1 MSLFLVNQILDRP
14 DPFKPLSHTKFL
26 PLLACTLQLQ
36 LQYQE
41 IQFINYTH
49 SCHDFSN
56 YHVFPFL
63 LPLLLFS
70 NRFLLPQNLCT
81 SHPQAMVPFLRK
93 PVMQSPP
100 DLQLLLISLPECFFI
115 PHWLPLFMTKT
126 TTSLF
131 CLIPDRLRLNNID
144 NLKKKI
150 KPFLI
155 LFNSH

>member
-70 NRFLLPQNLCT
+70 NRFLLLVYI
-81 SHPQAMVPFLRK
+81 SLLFSL
-93 PVMQSPP
+93 S
-100 DLQLLLISLPECFFI
+100 LFLLLLLLSLLKIQPHTARTRHFRFSFLFSKSCSLCSYQQKIS
-115 PHWLPLFMTKT
+115 
-126 TTSLF
+126 
-131 CLIPDRLRLNNID
+131 
-144 NLKKKI
+144 
-150 KPFLI
+150 
-155 LFNSH
+155 